1 MDEYGKFSET
11 ENRTIPWMKGT
22 YSGRLQ
28 GGIPSG
34 RGQLQLP
41 DGAGYSG
48 EWLNGKPHGEG
59 TIHYKSGGS
68 FYGEFRDGRQRGYGI
83 YTKPDGTAVR
93 GYWEEGKFVMTGDA
107 EKLARQPQRDPHA
120 QQPLTAQPT
129 LPSVLQDDDL
139 DPAWLI
145 SQPAAESAR
154 FVETFDYPDQKKTL
168 PNIRQGNPAIA
179 VDQLSHWYGSLHAV
193 KEISFEVYPGEILG
207 FLGPNGAGKST
218 TIKVLTGQLPLK
230 GGAAQIL
237 GREVGRDDPE
247 IQSQIGVSFEEKNL
261 YLEMTALENLD
272 FFASLFGI
280 KNPGSL
286 EALQR
291 VGLADRARD
300 RVANYSKGMRQR
312 LMIARAFIN
321 KPRVLFL
328 DEPTDGLDPA
338 TATAIRKT
346 IREEADRGAAVLL
359 TTHNMFE
366 ADELSDRVA
375 FINEGVIVAI
385 DTAENLKLQY
395 GKRAVRVRLRE
406 GDGVRE
412 EELPLDGESSSAR
425 LSELAASPNLL
436 TIHTE
441 EATLEAIFIH
451 LTGRGLV

>member
-1 MDEYGKFSET
+1 MDEFGNVSDG

-22 YSGRLQ
+22 YRGQLQ
-28 GGIPSG
+28 AGVPSG

-41 DGAGYSG
+41 AGAGYKG
-48 EWLNGKPHGEG
+48 EWLDGKPHGAG
-59 TIHYKSGGS
+59 TIYYASGGS
-68 FYGEFRDGRQRGYGI
+68 FHGEFRDGRQHGYGT
-83 YTKPDGTAVR
+83 YTKPNGTAVR
-93 GYWEEGKFVMTGDA
+93 GYWEKGQYIKAGDL
-107 EKLARQPQRDPHA
+107 ERQLSQVLQPQEK
-120 QQPLTAQPT
+120 QS
-129 LPSVLQDDDL
+129 LPPVLQDDEWTSL
-139 DPAWLI
+139 GLKPE
-145 SQPAAESAR
+145 PAAKSAR
-154 FVETFDYPDQKKTL
+154 FFETFERQSQKEPPL
-168 PNIRQGNPAIA
+168 RVRRGVPAIA
-179 VDQLSHWYGSLHAV
+179 VDQLSHWYGKLHAV
-193 KEISFEVYPGEILG
+193 DEISFEVYPGEILG
-207 FLGPNGAGKST
+207 LLGPNGAGKST

-237 GREVGRDDPE
+237 GREVGRDDPR

-272 FFASLFGI
+272 FFASLFDI

-291 VGLADRARD
+291 VGLADRARE

-321 KPRVLFL
+321 KPKVLFL
-328 DEPTDGLDPA
+328 DEPTDGLDPV

-346 IREEADRGAAVLL
+346 IKEEAERGAAVLL

-375 FINEGVIVAI
+375 FINEGKIVAL
-385 DTAENLKLQY
+385 DTAENLKLKY
-395 GKRAVRVRLRE
+395 GKRAVRVRLRD

-412 EELPLDGESSSAR
+412 EELPLDGGRSSAR
-425 LSELAASPNLL
+425 LSELAASPDLM

-451 LTGRGLV
+451 LTGRRLV